1 MESKQVEQH
10 LGAADLSG
18 LLEHDLLA
26 RRSVHVSMISRRYSA
41 RAVFHRPGSVGKSDS
56 QLDRALEV
64 LKRGTIFERQEQGP
78 AASDRAALSG
88 RLTVV
93 GLDATH
99 LNLPRDVG
107 VACLGL
113 LLLLHTERLGRINAT
128 IRTRVGQRVP
138 FLSI

>member
-1 MESKQVEQH
+1 MLSLEK
-10 LGAADLSG
+10 LGFPVGSG
-18 LLEHDLLA
+18 LDPATLTAVTGWQNSLA
-26 RRSVHVSMISRRYSA
+26 PFRGRGYRRQAEVH
-41 RAVFHRPGSVGKSDS
+41 
-56 QLDRALEV
+56 
-64 LKRGTIFERQEQGP
+64 FERQEQGP